1 VKAEGRFLSE
11 NSVVMRRPTLAPLDR
26 MKFPL
31 ALADGLRITFAD
43 VVSVPLPGRLAAL
56 MRRLNADRDEL
67 SGEEPG
73 HGASTTETS
82 IRIDR

>member
-1 VKAEGRFLSE
+1 
-11 NSVVMRRPTLAPLDR
+11 MRHPTLTPLDR

-43 VVSVPLPGRLAAL
+43 VVSVPLTGRLAAL
-56 MRRLNADRDEL
+56 MRRLDADCDEL